1 MTPLELA
8 VWAAAYVNGGPTIER
23 QSYPVE
29 HADQTVVKLRER
41 LEAKRQQELLDAAKA
56 AHRLQIVT
64 SKRSGVRVPGTMRCS
79 CGYEP
84 GALAADPSDA
94 EERMALH
101 MAHVRAVAPTEH

>member
-29 HADQTVVKLRER
+29 HADQTVMKLRER

-64 SKRSGVRVPGTMRCS
+64 SKRSGVGVPGTMRCS

-84 GALAADPSDA
+84 PITDA
-94 EERMALH
+94 TDGEELMVLH